1 MPSPFPGMNPFLE
14 QNDTWED
21 FHNNFITRT
30 QEMLSGRVG
39 PNYYVKVEVRLY
51 LHELSAEERRYFGRG
66 DVGVTGGPVR
76 TDSPANPS
84 ITAPLELRMPNVE
97 VERHCSLEIRD
108 RRNRRVVTVI
118 EILSPTNKTPGPD
131 RDDYLRKRN
140 VLLIEPIHF
149 VEIDLR
155 RGGTR
160 PSPPT
165 LPPCDY
171 YVLLSRFQEQP
182 KLGMWPLRLPDR
194 LPVIP
199 IPLTAPDPDVRL
211 DLQAVLDRAYDAA
224 DYGKYIYSETP
235 EPPLSE
241 EQLTWARQFIPSA
254 MDGPAAS

>member
-14 QNDTWED
+14 QNDTWENFHHD
-21 FHNNFITRT
+21 FIARAR
-30 QEMLSGRVG
+30 EMLSGQVG

-66 DVGVTGGPVR
+66 DVGVTGGAIPASSSADSTLAAPV
-76 TDSPANPS
+76 
-84 ITAPLELRMPNVE
+84 ELLMPNVD

-108 RRNRRVVTVI
+108 RRKRRVVTVL
-118 EILSPTNKTPGPD
+118 EILSPTNKTPGAD

-140 VLLIEPIHF
+140 VLMIEPIHF

-155 RGGTR
+155 RGGQR

-171 YVLLSRFQEQP
+171 YVLLSRFEDRP
-182 KLGMWPLRLPDR
+182 KLGMWPLRLSDR

-199 IPLTAPDPDVRL
+199 IPLIAPDPDVQL

-241 EQLTWARQFIPSA
+241 EQLAWARPFIPQSA
-254 MDGPAAS
+254 SGPSVS